1 MTTVASTRTL
11 FLSSEYNSFGDSRV
25 LNYNISSQLIN
36 YPTSSRL
43 RMTLNS
49 FATAKTWYSVNQFNN
64 TFFIGNTA
72 TNTILP
78 VTIPPGNYASPI
90 QYADQL
96 QTSLIVNTTILT
108 LFGIVAYA
116 QFQYQPLTNTIRI
129 RLLDQEGGSVINV
142 PNIKF
147 FSLSVPGA
155 FDALGPLQLAL
166 VKETTTASRY
176 NDVDQLLGGRTNRSV
191 QGLSLVSE
199 LIDLFEIENPDRIF
213 QSLYPCDAFVNEG
226 VYLRVSS
233 LPTNN
238 VESTNLSPIYSQQ
251 DLVSSDIFAV
261 IYPDSSVATS
271 FNTTLKGL
279 HVPMRHITFQDTNNN
294 FVFEIGA
301 PQLTNLR
308 ISMTDDKG
316 RLIPLVSPNQAN
328 DGSIAFQIS
337 IKVEE
342 LIRV

>member
-64 TFFIGNTA
+64 TFFIGNTT
-72 TNTILP
+72 TNTFLP
-78 VTIPPGNYASPI
+78 VVIPPGNYASPA
-90 QYADQL
+90 QYSQFSPELRTRIEFA
-96 QTSLIVNTTILT
+96 ILT
-108 LFGIVAYA
+108 LFGITTVVTATFDAVTMLISIDLSVA
-116 QFQYQPLTNTIRI
+116 
-129 RLLDQEGGSVINV
+129 V
-142 PNIKF
+142 PGIKI

-155 FDALGPLQLAL
+155 FNALPPL
-166 VKETTTASRY
+166 ETELLIKTTLASRY

-191 QGLSLVSE
+191 QGLSQVSQ
-199 LIDLFEIENPDRIF
+199 LIDLFEIRTPDQTF
-213 QSLYPCDAFVNEG
+213 VSVYPADAHANEG

-238 VESTNLSPIYSQQ
+238 IESTNLSPVYSQQ

-261 IYPDSSVATS
+261 IFPDSAFGSY
-271 FNTTLKGL
+271 FNTTNNNIHTPL
-279 HVPMRHITFQDTNNN
+279 RHMTYTDKNNN

-316 RLIPLVSPNQAN
+316 RLIPLVQPNQAN

-342 LIRV
+342 LIFV

>member
-1 MTTVASTRTL
+1 
-11 FLSSEYNSFGDSRV
+11 
-25 LNYNISSQLIN
+25 
-36 YPTSSRL
+36 
-43 RMTLNS
+43 MTLNS
-49 FATAKTWYSVNQFNN
+49 FATAKTWYSVNQYNN

-72 TNTILP
+72 TNSILP
-78 VTIPPGNYASPI
+78 ITIPPGNYASPSQI
-90 QYADQL
+90 AKAL
-96 QTSLIVNTTILT
+96 QDGNKVNTAITA
-108 LFGIVAYA
+108 LFGVVAVFA
-116 QFQYQPLTNTIRI
+116 HFQYTPLTNKIKI
-129 RLLDQEGGSVINV
+129 RLLDAENGSLIAV

-155 FDALGPLQLAL
+155 FNALPPLDVSLLAQ
-166 VKETTTASRY
+166 TTPESRY
-176 NDVDQLLGGRTNRSV
+176 SDVDQLLGGRTNRSV
-191 QGLSLVSE
+191 QGLSLVSQ
-199 LIDLFEIENPDRIF
+199 LNDLFAIDTANSIF
-213 QSLYPCDAFVNEG
+213 ESLYPCDAFVNEG

-261 IYPDSSVATS
+261 IYPDSSVSTS
-271 FNTTLKGL
+271 FNTTNTGL
-279 HVPMRHITFQDTNNN
+279 HVPLRHLTFTDKNNN

-316 RLIPLVSPNQAN
+316 RLIPLVTPNQAT
-328 DGSIAFQIS
+328 DGSISFQIS